1 MVDASKWLDEKI
13 PEDQRA
19 QATCLHIYVTC
30 QSGHNSYNYNCGH
43 CQNPPASKC
52 PIYKF
57 IYAILDG
64 ELNLNSF

>member
-1 MVDASKWLDEKI
+1 MTDASKWLDENI

-19 QATCLHIYVTC
+19 QATCLHIYGAC
-30 QSGHNSYNYNCGH
+30 QNGHNSYTYNCGH

-52 PIYKF
+52 PYKF